1 MKSART
7 TYHPPAGRRGLPAAL
22 AAALLLAVLA
32 AGCHAGR
39 KAAAPKVPPA
49 DGTTDT
55 AVAVELPP
63 RPYTVINFEATVQ
76 GLVVDGQLRLA
87 EDSVL
92 WLSATK
98 VVEVGRAL
106 ATPDS
111 LWLRAPLL
119 GRDEAMDY
127 AALRRTTGV
136 AITFDEMQQMLLA
149 DDAEERLNALAR
161 RLGLEATL
169 RIKARRRVDRLTFP
183 YPKTIRQQ

>member
-1 MKSART
+1 MPAFTAPSKS
-7 TYHPPAGRRGLPAAL
+7 GSSKIL
-22 AAALLLAVLA
+22 ASGWLS
-32 AGCHAGR
+32 
-39 KAAAPKVPPA
+39 
-49 DGTTDT
+49 
-55 AVAVELPP
+55 
-63 RPYTVINFEATVQ
+63 IS
-76 GLVVDGQLRLA
+76 LRLKVSHHWA
-87 EDSVL
+87 SSPLATLPSTLAPRIELFPSTQNASKTPSRDVL

-127 AALRRTTGV
+127 AALRRATGV